1 MYLDSFCLKEGIQY
15 FKGRSRDSSSKTYYS
30 VRTKT
35 ILAPVSL
42 YLSEILARVA
52 ILTTHPSLLP
62 LEAMSCGWCMQVWSV
77 YILFF
82 PQRSALEE
90 MEKLRGFHKHR
101 LCIPSKPCN
110 MLQQSFLREIT
121 FLEF

>member
-62 LEAMSCGWCMQVWSV
+62 LEAMSCGWCMHVWSV

-82 PQRSALEE
+82 PP
-90 MEKLRGFHKHR
+90 EKCFRRNGEAQGF
-101 LCIPSKPCN
+101 S
-110 MLQQSFLREIT
+110 
-121 FLEF
+121 